1 MEDLNLVSMVVI
13 SHLFFFVTD
22 LLTNL
27 YPAGIYLLKI
37 NNRNTRTRCK
47 KCSKLTIKTPE
58 QN

>member
-27 YPAGIYLLKI
+27 YPAGIYLLK
-37 NNRNTRTRCK
+37 
-47 KCSKLTIKTPE
+47 LTIETLERGIKNV
-58 QN
+58 QS

>member
-13 SHLFFFVTD
+13 SHLFFFCNRPVNKFIPSWH
-22 LLTNL
+22 L
-27 YPAGIYLLKI
+27 PAQI